1 MSPQREPSALAS
13 HLHKGLA
20 MGMKQ
25 MATSVWIVV
34 DVAYNG
40 WNVVSTH
47 DLQRDAETE
56 RDRRNEGLARRRYSA
71 CIAARPSA
79 EAVRLSCD

>member
-1 MSPQREPSALAS
+1 
-13 HLHKGLA
+13 
-20 MGMKQ
+20 MGIEQ
-25 MATSVWIVV
+25 ITTSVWMVV

-47 DLQRDAETE
+47 GSQRDAETE

-71 CIAARPSA
+71 CIVPKPPADS
-79 EAVRLSCD
+79 VRLSCD